1 MSISLQWLG
10 HASFK
15 IVSDGTVIYIDPWKL
30 EEAVNDGTVILVSH
44 SHYDHYSMDDI
55 GKAVSDHW
63 ELITTADVISEYGM
77 GDVIKPGETK
87 EFDGGGKVTAVAAYN
102 LEKEFHPK
110 ENEWVGFVIEIGG
123 KRIYYAGDTD
133 ITEEMAGLTGIDLA
147 LLPVGGT
154 YTMNA
159 AEAAAATGKFQPSKS
174 LPYHWGDIVGQ
185 KNDAET
191 FKAEAVGEV
200 VVLQPGETMEV

>member
-15 IVSDGTVIYIDPWKL
+15 IVSEGTVIYIDPWKL
-30 EEAVNDGTVILVSH
+30 EEAKNDGTVILVSH

-55 GKAVSDHW
+55 GKAVSDNW
-63 ELITTADVISEYGM
+63 EFITTEDVVKEYGV
-77 GDVIKPGETK
+77 GDVIKPGETL
-87 EFDGGGKVTAVAAYN
+87 EFAGGKVTAVAAYN
-102 LEKEFHPK
+102 TNKEFHPK
-110 ENEWVGFVIEIGG
+110 ENEWVGFIIELDG

-133 ITEEMAGLTGIDLA
+133 ITEEMAGQTGIDLA

-159 AEAAAATGKFQPSKS
+159 AEAAAATVKFQPTKA

-185 KNDAET
+185 KNDAEV

>member
-1 MSISLQWLG
+1 MSITLQWLG

-15 IVSDGTVIYIDPWKL
+15 IVSDDTVIYIDPWKL
-30 EEAVNDGTVILVSH
+30 EEAIHDGTVILVSH

-55 GKAVSDHW
+55 GKAVSDNW
-63 ELITTADVISEYGM
+63 ELITTADVVQEYGA
-77 GDVIKPGETK
+77 GDVIKPGETR
-87 EFDGGGKVTAVAAYN
+87 EFDGGKVTAVGAYN
-102 LEKEFHPK
+102 RNKEFHLQ
-110 ENEWVGFVIEIGG
+110 ENEWVGFIIELDG

-133 ITEEMAGLTGIDLA
+133 ITEEMTSLTDIDLA

-154 YTMNA
+154 YTMTA
-159 AEAAAATGKFQPSKS
+159 AEAAAATVKFKPRKA

-185 KNDAET
+185 KNDAEK
-191 FKAEAVGEV
+191 FKREAAGEV